1 MDCCHALVKGAAA
14 FTAALNNCIAG
25 AASDRCKLRCCC
37 CRRVVWQLLVQQR
50 RDVGVARQL
59 LSMCV
64 VATALGA
71 AAPAE
76 LRRRSSSG
84 RRCSLQE

>member
-14 FTAALNNCIAG
+14 FTAALNNCIAV

-37 CRRVVWQLLVQQR
+37 CRRVVWQPLVQQR

-71 AAPAE
+71 APAE

-84 RRCSLQE
+84 QHCSLQE